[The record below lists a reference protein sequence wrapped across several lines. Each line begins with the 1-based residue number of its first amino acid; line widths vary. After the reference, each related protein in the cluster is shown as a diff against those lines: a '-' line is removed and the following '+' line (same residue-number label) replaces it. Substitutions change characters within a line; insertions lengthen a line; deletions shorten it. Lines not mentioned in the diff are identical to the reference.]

1 MNSNGSVSGGRFP
14 LAFLPEGAAGT
25 VLKVLGEGGISRHL
39 EDLGFA
45 PPARVRVLKSCPP
58 GAMLVMVKD
67 SRIAL
72 GRGMAMKILVEN
84 VEES

>member
-1 MNSNGSVSGGRFP
+1 MNSNGSISGGRLP
-14 LAFLPEGAAGT
+14 LALLPEGAAGT
-25 VLKVLGEGGISRHL
+25 VLKVLGGEVASRHL
-39 EDLGFA
+39 EDMGFA
-45 PPARVRVLKSCPP
+45 PPARVRVLKSCAP

-72 GRGMAMKILVEN
+72 GRGMAMKIIVEN